1 MDKSH
6 SPQSQHVASE
16 QLRACDKAVASLHR
30 TQPSISDNYVHVF
43 VLGDGNCLFRSV
55 SLFCNGNNAMHRTPR
70 ARAPAQLL
78 LHLDWHEQDRAD
90 NKHPT
95 TS

>member
-1 MDKSH
+1 M
-6 SPQSQHVASE
+6 
-16 QLRACDKAVASLHR
+16 
-30 TQPSISDNYVHVF
+30 F

-55 SLFCNGNNAMHRTPR
+55 SLFCNGNNVMHRTPR
-70 ARAPAQLL
+70 TRAPAQLL

-95 TS
+95 TR